1 MLDPEAAVRCTV
13 LVLLVPFVLAGLLT
27 PAVPALAQDGPFVE
41 CADFS
46 PPSVREAC
54 DQAVP
59 IECRGPSVAG
69 EDFDACLRREGTSP
83 AAVREALDAAYA
95 AEGIPVG
102 GVDTGRGGTAAS
114 PTLEGPWRA
123 IPWLLAA
130 TLGLAGA
137 VVWRGRPGG

>member
-1 MLDPEAAVRCTV
+1 MRCSLLV
-13 LVLLVPFVLAGLLT
+13 LVVTLVLAGLLT
-27 PAVPALAQDGPFVE
+27 PAGPALAQNGSFVE

-46 PPSVREAC
+46 PQSVREAC

-83 AAVREALDAAYA
+83 AALREALDAAYA

-102 GVDTGRGGTAAS
+102 GMDTGRGGSAAS
-114 PTLEGPWRA
+114 PTVEGPWRA

-137 VVWRGRPGG
+137 IVWRGRPGG

>member
-1 MLDPEAAVRCTV
+1 MRCSL
-13 LVLLVPFVLAGLLT
+13 LVLLVLAGLLT
-27 PAVPALAQDGPFVE
+27 SAAPAVAQDGSFVE

-46 PPSVREAC
+46 PQSLREAC
-54 DQAVP
+54 DRAVP

-69 EDFDACLRREGTSP
+69 EGFDACLRREGTSP

-102 GVDTGRGGTAAS
+102 GVDTGRGGAAAS
-114 PTLEGPWRA
+114 PAVEGPWRA

-137 VVWRGRPGG
+137 VIWRRRPGE